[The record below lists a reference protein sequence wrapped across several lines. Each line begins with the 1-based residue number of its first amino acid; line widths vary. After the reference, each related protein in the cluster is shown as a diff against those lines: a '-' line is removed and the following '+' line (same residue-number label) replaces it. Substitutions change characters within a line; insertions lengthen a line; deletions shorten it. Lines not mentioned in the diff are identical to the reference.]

1 MEKVE
6 ILEKKIIKQEFNNN
20 IISENET
27 NSLSSQEVDILNKN
41 QNQNQNL
48 TNSFNT
54 NIIIKNNYG
63 NDEFSIL
70 RDENNNEKTHGNIG
84 KNIVLFNRFVLGPK
98 NHLCLLIF
106 IMVSISLSWFLWI
119 YAMGNFYPKILYII
133 LHILFFLTQ
142 FFMLISFLV

>member
-6 ILEKKIIKQEFNNN
+6 ILEKTIIKQEFNNN

-27 NSLSSQEVDILNKN
+27 NTSSSQEVDILNKN
-41 QNQNQNL
+41 QNQNQNI

-70 RDENNNEKTHGNIG
+70 IE
-84 KNIVLFNRFVLGPK
+84 
-98 NHLCLLIF
+98 
-106 IMVSISLSWFLWI
+106 LS
-119 YAMGNFYPKILYII
+119 
-133 LHILFFLTQ
+133 
-142 FFMLISFLV
+142 SV